1 VRGDPPKIE
10 GGTAVNETVSVA
22 QAATTQQA
30 VLPAG
35 VQDALGELVGAAKEG
50 LLALSVG
57 VGLGVMAEL
66 MEEEVCE
73 VVGPK
78 GKHDPDRRA
87 VRHGH
92 EDGEVTLGGRRVPVE
107 RPRVR
112 AADGSEEVVLITY
125 QHFADRDQLTRLVLE
140 QMLAGVSTRRFER
153 TREPVGEKVEAQA
166 RSTSKS
172 AVSREFVARTRENL
186 DTLMSRRLD
195 DVRLAVLMVDG
206 IDLKGR
212 TNIVALGVTTDGV
225 KIPLGLWEGS
235 TENATVATALLSDL
249 VDRGLD
255 VEQGVLC
262 VLDGAKALRKAV
274 RDVLGVHTP
283 VQRCIR
289 HKERNVLDHLPE
301 RDRPPVKRRLRQAW
315 ADTDHD
321 SALAR
326 LEVLAAELDR
336 SHPGAAGSL
345 REGLPET
352 LTLTRLGIR
361 GSLKRTLEST
371 NPCESM
377 IECVRRS
384 SRNVKRWQSGDMAL
398 RWTAAGMLE
407 AERQFRRIIGYRDLA
422 KLALAIEHDL
432 NHHDCSAL
440 PTTNQEATTAVTV

>member
-1 VRGDPPKIE
+1 MKE
-10 GGTAVNETVSVA
+10 ATVSVA
-22 QAATTQQA
+22 SAATA
-30 VLPAG
+30 GNELPPR
-35 VQDALGELVGAAKEG
+35 VEEALGALVGAAKEG

-57 VGLGVMAEL
+57 VGLGVLTEL
-66 MEEEVCE
+66 MEEEVTE

-78 GKHDPDRRA
+78 GKHDPERTA

-92 EDGEVTLGGRRVPVE
+92 ESGEVTLGGRRVPVE

-112 AADGSEEVVLITY
+112 TADDSEEVKLATY
-125 QHFADRDQLTRLVLE
+125 QHFADRDPLSRLVLE

-153 TREPVGEKVEAQA
+153 TREPVGEEVEAQA
-166 RSTSKS
+166 RSASRS
-172 AVSREFVARTRENL
+172 AVSREFVARTGENL
-186 DTLMSRRLD
+186 EALMSRRLD
-195 DVRLAVLMVDG
+195 DVRLAALMVDG
-206 IDLKGR
+206 IELKGS
-212 TNIVALGVTTDGV
+212 TCVVALGVTTDGV

-255 VEQGVLC
+255 VDQGALC
-262 VLDGAKALRKAV
+262 VLDGAKALRRAV

-283 VQRCIR
+283 VQRCVR

-301 RDRPPVKRRLRQAW
+301 RDRPTVRRRLRRAW
-315 ADTDHD
+315 AETDHER
-321 SALAR
+321 ALDAVG
-326 LEVLAAELDR
+326 LLAAELDR
-336 SHPGAAGSL
+336 SHPGAAASL
-345 REGLPET
+345 REGLEET

-384 SRNVKRWQSGDMAL
+384 ARNVKRWQSGDMAL

-407 AERQFRRIIGYRDLA
+407 AERQFRRIVGYRDLA
-422 KLALAIEHDL
+422 TLA
-432 NHHDCSAL
+432 
-440 PTTNQEATTAVTV
+440 TAVEREVRETATAATPTEEAVIVATA